1 MKFSF
6 ASLHAT
12 RSYWV
17 ILALFAAANLWS
29 WLRHRPGDAEC
40 CDRLIGIGFPFPFH
54 VSGGI
59 AGRDDLL
66 VTGLLL
72 DLVIAWT
79 CAVLGTWIALSWRNR
94 RRSSTGRRG

>member
-6 ASLHAT
+6 ASVHAT
-12 RSYWV
+12 KSYWAT
-17 ILALFAAANLWS
+17 LLLFAAANLWT
-29 WLRHRPGDAEC
+29 WLRHRLSEPEC
-40 CDRLIGIGFPFPFH
+40 CDRLIGVGFPFPFH

-79 CAVLGTWIALSWRNR
+79 FAVIAAWIALSWRR
-94 RRSSTGRRG
+94 RRPSSPDRPR